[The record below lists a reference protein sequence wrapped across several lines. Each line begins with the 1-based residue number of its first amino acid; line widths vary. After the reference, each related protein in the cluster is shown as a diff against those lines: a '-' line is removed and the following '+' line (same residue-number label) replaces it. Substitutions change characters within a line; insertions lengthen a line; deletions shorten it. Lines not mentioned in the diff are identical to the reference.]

1 MAKSPL
7 ILAALAKDA
16 VPQLNFVRAVSLD
29 SGDGGH
35 FDSAL
40 LTADSGEH
48 FVLKQ
53 ARSEAA
59 ALDLDT
65 ELVVLRALNPYR
77 SHFPFEI
84 TKLVGETRDAKGR
97 RAHLFSY
104 VYGQPA
110 DLQDL
115 PGTSPLAGSLANTLA
130 AIHSLPLSV
139 VENSGLPVYSP
150 EATVREGVSAM
161 DRLAQSGRIPA
172 LLLNRWERA
181 FEDVNLWRFQPAVLH
196 GHGTAGNFL
205 EQGGEIT
212 GVLNWYN
219 AQAGDP
225 AHDFAW
231 IVGFSSEDFAY
242 SVLLEYDRLRGNDAN
257 LRARAQLYSEMDL
270 AHYLVD
276 SILAGDE
283 VGIQEG
289 QAWIDQLIQNI
300 ENGIV
305 GPIGPKP
312 LGIDSFGTS
321 EALGSAAGF
330 VSVAQEMVS
339 DSHFSND
346 DALPTGTMPAFL
358 SEDGFDSSDAT
369 VPASGFAAAPEL
381 LSGGD
386 PAEVRPSSDDL
397 FRPVVD
403 SSYNHKNLFGET
415 GPLDIPGFLAEEPV
429 DDATAP
435 IQIVSED
442 EKKTN
447 DLF

>member
-16 VPQLNFVRAVSLD
+16 VPQLNFVRAVSID

-48 FVLKQ
+48 YVLKQ
-53 ARSEAA
+53 ARTEAA

-84 TKLVGETRDAKGR
+84 TKLVGETRDSKGR
-97 RAHLFSY
+97 RAHLFTY
-104 VYGQPA
+104 VYGQPC
-110 DLQDL
+110 DLQNL
-115 PGTSPLAGSLANTLA
+115 PGTSPLASSIANTLA

-139 VENSGLPVYSP
+139 VENSGLPSYSP
-150 EATVREGVSAM
+150 EAAVRDGVNAM

-172 LLLNRWERA
+172 VLLNRWERA
-181 FEDVNLWRFQPAVLH
+181 FEDVNLWRFQPTVLH
-196 GHGTAGNFL
+196 GHGSATNFL
-205 EQGGEIT
+205 EQQDQIS

-219 AQAGDP
+219 VQAGDP

-231 IVGFSSEDFAY
+231 IVGFSADDFAY
-242 SVLLEYDRLRGNDAN
+242 SVLLEYDRLRGNDPN
-257 LRARAQLYSEMDL
+257 LRARAQLYSEMDI

-276 SILAGDE
+276 SVLAGDE
-283 VGIQEG
+283 VGIGEG

-312 LGIDSFGTS
+312 LGIDSYDSS
-321 EALGSAAGF
+321 EVLGSAAGF
-330 VSVAQEMVS
+330 VSVAQDIVA
-339 DSHFSND
+339 D
-346 DALPTGTMPAFL
+346 DRFAPTASMPAVTMPTGDMPSFL
-358 SEDGFDSSDAT
+358 SETGSDASAET
-369 VPASGFAAAPEL
+369 PAAPL
-381 LSGGD
+381 RQAGID
-386 PAEVRPSSDDL
+386 PAEVTPSAENL
-397 FRPVVD
+397 FRPVLD

-415 GPLDIPGFLAEEPV
+415 GPLDLPGFMTEDSV

-435 IQIVSED
+435 IAIVKPD
-442 EKKTN
+442 EQKPT